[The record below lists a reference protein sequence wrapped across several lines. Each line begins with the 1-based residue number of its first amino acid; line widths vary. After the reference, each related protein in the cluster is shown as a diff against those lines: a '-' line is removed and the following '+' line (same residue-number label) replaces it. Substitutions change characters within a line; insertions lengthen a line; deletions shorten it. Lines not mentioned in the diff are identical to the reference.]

1 MRRSLPGRRVIGIVA
16 VLASVSLATLVFGEP
31 GEAAPPPPDWAIQA
45 SPNQGTGN
53 NNLNAVS
60 CPSETWCRAV
70 GYYVNSA
77 GTAQT
82 LAEQWDGSGINPKW
96 SIWPSQ
102 NKTFYSNN
110 LQGISCAK
118 VNYCEAVGY
127 YVNSSGVAQT
137 LIEKKTPSGLKIETS
152 PNAGT
157 GNNYLYGVSCA
168 NIVTCTAVGSYYN
181 GSVYQTLIEFWSG
194 GTWSIQTSPN
204 ASTSS
209 NNNLNGVS
217 CIVGKKFGLS
227 CKAVGYVVNPTSGYN
242 RTLFESYGTNGW
254 TVQNS
259 PNASAMANT
268 LYGVSCTSATSCQAV
283 GNYLNPTNGVFQ
295 TLIGSW
301 SCATG
306 WCVATGAN
314 PSTTANYLNAVS
326 CNSGTSCQA
335 VGDTYNTS
343 GVPRTLMETWN
354 GTTWAP
360 PKTAPNNGGRTNIL
374 NGVSCFSPGY
384 CEAVGYYLNS
394 SGVAQ
399 TLIEFYR

>member
-1 MRRSLPGRRVIGIVA
+1 MRRLLPGRRVIGIVT

-31 GEAAPPPPDWAIQA
+31 GQAVSSDWAIQT
-45 SPNQGTGN
+45 SPNQGTGTN
-53 NNLNAVS
+53 TLNAVS
-60 CPSETWCRAV
+60 CPSKIWCRAV
-70 GYYVNSA
+70 GYYINSA

-82 LAEQWDGSGINPKW
+82 LAEQWNGPQIRW
-96 SIWPSQ
+96 RIWPSQ
-102 NKTFYSNN
+102 NKTFYTNN
-110 LQGISCAK
+110 FTGISCAK
-118 VNYCEAVGY
+118 VDYCESVGY
-127 YVNSSGVAQT
+127 YKNSSGVART
-137 LIEKKTPSGLKIETS
+137 LIEKLTPSGLKIEPS

-194 GTWSIQTSPN
+194 STWSIQTSPN
-204 ASTSS
+204 ASTDS

-217 CIVGKKFGLS
+217 CLVVKKSGLS

-259 PNASAMANT
+259 PNASDLNNT
-268 LYGVSCTSATSCQAV
+268 LYGVSCSSAKSCQAV
-283 GNYLNPTNGVFQ
+283 GNYLNPTTGVTQ

-326 CNSGTSCQA
+326 CYSDTSCQA
-335 VGDTYNTS
+335 VGDTLNST
-343 GVPRTLMETWN
+343 GVPRTLMEFWN
-354 GTTWAP
+354 GKTWAP
-360 PKTAPNNGGRTNIL
+360 PATAPNQGARTNIL
-374 NGVSCFSPGY
+374 NGVSCSSADY
-384 CEAVGYYLNS
+384 CEAVGYYLNT

-399 TLIEFYR
+399 TLIELYN